1 MIKRKIENKLL
12 KLFKRKEILAL
23 VGSRQVGKT
32 TLMNWLY
39 NTINIDGKKIIS
51 FEKYEIL
58 SLFENDLDSF
68 IELYIKNNKYLFI
81 DEFQYAKNGGKKLKR
96 IYDEFKIKIIIS
108 GSSVPELS
116 IQSLQFLVG
125 RVLII
130 QINQIS
136 FEEYIN
142 YKDKKLL
149 NLYNKGISKESFL
162 LFKNYF
168 EEYLIFGGYPEV
180 VLEKDNEIKKEIL
193 KSLIN
198 TYLLKEIKDILSYKD
213 SFEFEKI
220 LEILSINLGSIL
232 NKTNLS
238 NTLGISR
245 YKFDEIISVLQK
257 TYIIQLLKPLSNSKI
272 KEIIKSPKIYFKD
285 NGFRN
290 LLINNFNKLNIR
302 NDKGFIYENFVL
314 NEINNHNLK
323 AHFYKYRNGAE
334 IDFIINNIAFEIKSS
349 LNNMNI
355 EKSFSGFIEKI
366 KPKKIYV
373 LNEKIF
379 GERTIKNTKII
390 FTHIINIKHIL
401 NKEF

>member
-1 MIKRKIENKLL
+1 MIQRSIENKLL

-39 NTINIDGKKIIS
+39 NTINTNGKKIIS

-58 SLFENDLDSF
+58 SLFENDFNSF

-125 RVLII
+125 RVLIL

-142 YKDKKLL
+142 YKNKNLL
-149 NLYNKGISKESFL
+149 KLYNKGISKESFL
-162 LFKNYF
+162 LFKDYF

-193 KSLIN
+193 KALIN

-213 SFEFEKI
+213 SFKFEKI

-238 NTLGISR
+238 NNLGISR

-257 TYIIQLLKPLSNSKI
+257 TYIIELLKPLSNSKI

-323 AHFYKYRNGAE
+323 AQFYNYRNGAE

-366 KPKKIYV
+366 KPAKIYV

-390 FTHIINIKHIL
+390 FTHIININHIL
-401 NKEF
+401 NNEF